1 MTKRALA
8 LTFILSLT
16 LAGTAF
22 ASPDRYQ
29 RQSERCVADE
39 FLGES
44 GGYNRRPDAVSC
56 PDSPCETV
64 IENDAE
70 GLDGAND
77 DGYSFYDEFDHPEP
91 APVENNHP
99 EPAPETPD
107 SEQISMKDG
116 MVCVTASGTAPCRM
130 DNVSFDVVIKETG
143 LASEDDALAVLRSV
157 KQILVKDHVSHDNM
171 AVTKSVTSV
180 SYVYEEAGLSNRRP
194 HHYTTTIVLHVKDVF
209 LAELPQYAVD
219 CVAAGALEV
228 TNARAYSL
236 YYEEAYQNA
245 LSRACH
251 EARERAAAMAEGS
264 GMTLGKCVLT
274 ELDSA
279 VAVPF
284 LDVTSYID
292 NTLDTTDWT
301 DSVTVTVNS
310 AFVME

>member
-8 LTFILSLT
+8 LTFILSLVV
-16 LAGTAF
+16 AGTAY
-22 ASPDRYQ
+22 ASPDKYQ

-39 FLGES
+39 FLGER
-44 GGYNRRPDAVSC
+44 GGYNRRPDAISA
-56 PDSPCETV
+56 PDAPCETEV
-64 IENDAE
+64 ENNAE
-70 GLDGAND
+70 GLSGF
-77 DGYSFYDEFDHPEP
+77 YSEGSSFSADLDHPEP
-91 APVENNHP
+91 APVENEHP
-99 EPAPETPD
+99 EPAPEAP
-107 SEQISMKDG
+107 SPEGAEIKDG

-130 DNVSFDVVIKETG
+130 DNVSFDVTIKETG
-143 LASEDDALAVLRSV
+143 LASEDEALSVLRRV
-157 KQILVKDHVSHDNM
+157 KDILVKDHASQDNM

-194 HHYTTTIVLHVKDVF
+194 QDYTTTIVLYVKDVS

-228 TNARAYSL
+228 TNARAYSV

-251 EARERAAAMAEGS
+251 NARERAEAMAEGS

-292 NTLDTTDWT
+292 NTLDMTDWS

-310 AFVME
+310 SFVME

>member
-1 MTKRALA
+1 MTKKALA
-8 LTFILSLT
+8 LTFILSLAVT
-16 LAGTAF
+16 GTVF

-39 FLGES
+39 FLDDDGKY
-44 GGYNRRPDAVSC
+44 GRRPDAVSG
-56 PDSPCETV
+56 PDAPYETV

-70 GLDGAND
+70 GLDGDYDND
-77 DGYSFYDEFDHPEP
+77 DSFDANFDCPESF
-91 APVENNHP
+91 PVENDHP

-107 SEQISMKDG
+107 SGQISMKDG
-116 MVCVTASGTAPCRM
+116 TVCVTASGTAPCRM
-130 DNVSFDVVIKETG
+130 DNVSFDVTIKETG
-143 LASEDDALAVLRSV
+143 LASEDAALEILSSV
-157 KQILVKDHVSHDNM
+157 KDILAKDHVDRDNM
-171 AVTKSVTSV
+171 TVAKSVTSV
-180 SYVYEEAGLSNRRP
+180 SYVYEEEGLSNRRP
-194 HHYTTTIVLHVKDVF
+194 QDYTTTIVLHVKDAS

-228 TNARAYSL
+228 TNVRAYSL

-264 GMTLGKCVLT
+264 GMMLGKCILT